1 MTITGIRLRSLSL
14 TGAAVAPAILTF
26 EDGLN
31 IVYGASNTGK
41 SFVAKAINFMLGGG
55 DELPDAEQRNGYDGA
70 LLAMV
75 LPDGAE
81 VTLHRS
87 VKGGDLERFDG
98 LLTER
103 PKDRVPQATLSAI
116 HNAKSGN
123 NVSQFLLSSLGLSG
137 KEIVANVYGEKDSLS
152 FRKLAAYAIVGEGPI
167 MDEASPVLTAIKTEN
182 TAEKNVFRLLLT
194 GMDDAAVVPQ
204 VRPAVRQ
211 AKVEGQ
217 IELLDELI
225 QRIDVEIGEK
235 APSREE
241 TEKRSGLLE
250 AALTGSQ
257 ARLQVHQ
264 ERIDALT
271 RRRRGLR
278 DALDAASAKLVELE
292 VMSGRFAELDR
303 VFLSDIDRL
312 GALEE
317 GGFLLKAVAGRPCAL
332 CGADPEHQVHSHA
345 ADEIARTQA
354 AAAAEIAKIQR
365 ERRDLSQT
373 AASVQADAAGL
384 GRSRQR
390 MLTELAEA
398 ERDLETERPE
408 ELRARADYEQVVRER
423 DEVRRSID
431 LYKERDRMV
440 ARRSQLGSRDA
451 ARGTPSKLEAGVSAT
466 TAYEFSL
473 IVRELL
479 RDWGFPGNS
488 DVTFD
493 PARQDIQ
500 LNGKGRASN
509 GKGVRA
515 VLHSAFKV
523 AVLIHCRRKGLPHP
537 GFIVLDTPLLTYRE
551 PLTHKEGALSEDE
564 QEIKA
569 TKLSD
574 SFFRSLSR
582 LGEFGQFI
590 VLENVDPPTDV
601 KAHVTVFVGQ
611 GGVGRQ
617 GFFPTRRLGV
627 PSI

>member
-1 MTITGIRLRSLSL
+1 MSTRGIRLRSLSF
-14 TGAAVAPAILTF
+14 TGAVVKPAILTF

-55 DELPDAEQRNGYDGA
+55 DDLPDIEQREGYDGA

-75 LPDGAE
+75 LPDGGE

-103 PKDRVPQATLSAI
+103 PKDRAPPATLSAI
-116 HNAKSGN
+116 HSAKSGN

-137 KEIVANVYGEKDSLS
+137 KEVVTNIYGEKDSLS
-152 FRKLAAYAIVGEGPI
+152 FRKLAAYVVVGEGPI
-167 MDEASPVLTAIKTEN
+167 MDEASPVLSPIKTEN
-182 TAEKNVFRLLLT
+182 TAEKNVFRLLMT
-194 GMDDAAVVPQ
+194 GTDDSAVVAQ

-225 QRIDVEIGEK
+225 QRIDAEIGEK
-235 APSREE
+235 APLRQEME
-241 TEKRSGLLE
+241 RRSGRLE
-250 AALTGSQ
+250 AALTDRH
-257 ARLQVHQ
+257 ADLRVRQ

-271 RRRRGLR
+271 RRRRWLT
-278 DALDAASAKLVELE
+278 DEVDAATAKLAELE
-292 VMSGRFAELDR
+292 TMSGRFAELDR
-303 VFLSDIDRL
+303 VFLSDIERL
-312 GALEE
+312 VALEE

-373 AASVQADAAGL
+373 MASVNADAAGL
-384 GRSRQR
+384 SRSRQR
-390 MLTELAEA
+390 MLAELADA
-398 ERDLETERPE
+398 ERNLETERPE
-408 ELRARADYEQVVRER
+408 ELRVRTDYEQVIRER
-423 DEVRRSID
+423 DEIKRALD
-431 LYKERDRMV
+431 LYTQRDRMA
-440 ARRSQLGSRDA
+440 ARRSQLSSRDA
-451 ARGTPSKLEAGVSAT
+451 SRSTPSKLQAGVSAT
-466 TAYEFSL
+466 TAHEFSQ
-473 IVRELL
+473 IVQELL
-479 RDWGFPGNS
+479 RDWGFPGNP
-488 DVTFD
+488 VVAFD
-493 PARQDIQ
+493 PAKQDIQ
-500 LNGKGRASN
+500 VDGKGRASN

-523 AVLIHCRRKGLPHP
+523 AILIHCRRKGLPHP

-551 PLTHKEGALSEDE
+551 PMTHREGALSEDE
-564 QEIKA
+564 QEIKD
-569 TKLSD
+569 TKLSAR
-574 SFFRSLSR
+574 FFRSLAQ
-582 LGEFGQFI
+582 LGNLGQFI
-590 VLENVDPPTDV
+590 VLENIDPPPDA

-611 GGVGRQ
+611 GGEGRQ
-617 GFFPTRRLGV
+617 GFFPRGGFG
-627 PSI
+627 